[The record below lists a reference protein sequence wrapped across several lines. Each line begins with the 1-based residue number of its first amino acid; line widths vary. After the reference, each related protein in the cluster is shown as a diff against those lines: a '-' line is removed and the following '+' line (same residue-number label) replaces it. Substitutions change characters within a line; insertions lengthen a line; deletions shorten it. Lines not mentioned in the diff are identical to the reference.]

1 MVAVDVLGRLI
12 AASEDLTDHG
22 MLNLQKL
29 LEALVFALVRVQARS
44 YRRRSD
50 PAERMTEIDRLIRD
64 LPVNAVSSELRTLL
78 ESAMRRYGPET
89 RGDLTYLEAPDVFV
103 CRGCGHAA
111 VGEAP
116 PACPECGEASGV
128 FRRFQ
133 GMFNGDNAAPEE
145 PAALIDQ
152 LEANARRLESLV
164 DGLEEADCVRR
175 PLAGRWSMRDQ
186 VTHFL
191 DAQAVLIG
199 RVSLILAQEE
209 RALKTAVPYESATDS
224 GGRPALTREILAQYL
239 SDRSSLTQRLRGLGP
254 RDLWKCGRHED
265 FGLVSIMH
273 QVKYFAQHE
282 QAHLGTV
289 SELSRVLRG

>member
-1 MVAVDVLGRLI
+1 MVEADVLGRLI

-29 LEALVFALVRVQARS
+29 LEALVFALVRVQARRH
-44 YRRRSD
+44 RRQGD
-50 PAERMTEIDRLIRD
+50 PAERIGEIDRLIRG
-64 LPVNAVSSELRTLL
+64 LPPEAVSPELLGLL
-78 ESAMRRYGPET
+78 ERAVRRYGSEAE
-89 RGDLTYLEAPDVFV
+89 GDLTYLEAPNVFV

-111 VGEAP
+111 VGAAP
-116 PACPECGEASGV
+116 PTCPECGEAYGV

-133 GMFNGDNAAPEE
+133 GMFNGDNAAPED
-145 PAALIDQ
+145 PAALIEQ
-152 LEANARRLESLV
+152 LEANARQLESLV
-164 DGLEEADCVRR
+164 EGLQEADCVRR
-175 PLAGRWSMRDQ
+175 PLTGRWSMRDQ
-186 VTHFL
+186 VRHFL

-199 RVSLILAQEE
+199 RVALILTQEE
-209 RALKTAVPYESATDS
+209 PVLNTAAPYETATES
-224 GGRPALTREILAQYL
+224 GGRPALTREILARYL
-239 SDRSSLTQRLRGLGP
+239 SDRSSLTQRLRGLGL

-289 SELSRVLRG
+289 AELSRILRG